1 MPKRTDIESIM
12 LIGSGPI
19 VIGQACEFDYS
30 GTQACKALK
39 DEGYRVILVN
49 SNPATIMTDPGLVD
63 ATYIEPIT
71 PKTVSRI
78 IAQEKPDALLPTM
91 GGQTALNLAVNLSES
106 GVLEEHGVELIGASL
121 DSIQKAENRES
132 FRKAM
137 KHIGISMPESFIV
150 HSVEEG
156 MTWSRTQSFPLI
168 IRPSFTLG
176 GAGGGIARKPE
187 ELGKMI
193 ERGLEASP
201 FREVLLEQSVLGW
214 KEFEMEVMRDSQDN
228 SVIVCSIENLDPMGV
243 HTGDSITIAPALTLT
258 DLEYQELRDKSLEVM
273 REIGVN
279 SGGSNVQFAIN
290 PKDGEILVIEMNPRV
305 SRSSALASKATG
317 FPIAK
322 IAAKLAVGYTLDEIP
337 NDITQ
342 KTPSC
347 FEPSIDYIVTK
358 IPRFTF
364 EKFPFSQ
371 DKLGTQMQSV
381 GEAMAIG
388 RTFQESLQKAIRS
401 LELDFSGLDLP
412 KIHASENPDSGASL
426 ATPETKPDLSS
437 NSKKKT
443 QKNSSSFIPDH
454 WLKEKLE
461 QPNSQRIWYLAEA
474 MRRDWSNADLHHIT
488 QIDPWFLVQIRELVD
503 EEEKIRETNL
513 ETLTPPVLKNWK
525 QLGFSDQKLGELLN
539 CSEKKIAR
547 FRKEWSILPV
557 FKQIDTCAAEFP
569 SETPYYYSTYAEEN
583 ESLTTEQPKV
593 LIIGS
598 GPNRIGQG
606 IEFDYC
612 CVHAVMAA
620 KEAGYE
626 AIMLNCNPE
635 TVSTDYDISDR
646 LYFEPVT
653 FEDVMHVIEL
663 ERPIGVIVQLGGQT
677 PLKLAKK
684 LSEAGIT
691 LLGTPY
697 RSIDIAENRE
707 SFANLLKDLNLLQ
720 PKNGLANSQQE
731 ASEISRQLGF
741 PLLIRPSYVLGGRA
755 MMVAE
760 TEEEL
765 QHFFE
770 EALRVSPEH
779 PVLLDEFVKDAVEVD
794 VDLLADGENSELGG
808 ILEHIESAG
817 VHSGDSACVFPPHS
831 LSEKTLL
838 ELERQ
843 AKLLAKNLKVRGLM
857 NIQFA
862 VRDSEI
868 FIIEAN
874 PRASRTVP
882 FVSKSIGHPLAKY
895 ATRLML
901 GEKLSDLNYKYQP
914 PDFFSIKETV
924 FPFLKFAGTD
934 TELGPEMKSTGEVMG
949 RGMSVEEAYLKA
961 QIAALNSDLK
971 KAHVFIGVQDKDKS
985 AIIDVA
991 KQFESAGFSI
1001 FATPGTYRVL
1011 KANGISDLHPTSMN
1025 IEDPGNVHVHIRT
1038 GRVSL
1043 VINTTRPRKRI
1054 IDTNHIRRMTLMY
1067 NIPYCTTIQAAK
1079 QMAESIKFFSGNE
1092 EFSYNPLTV

>member
-1 MPKRTDIESIM
+1 M

-401 LELDFSGLDLP
+401 LELDFCGLDLP
-412 KIHASENPDSGASL
+412 KIHASENPDSEASMT
-426 ATPETKPDLSS
+426 TPETKPDLSS
-437 NSKKKT
+437 NSKKNN
-443 QKNSSSFIPDH
+443 QKNSSSLIPDH

-1067 NIPYCTTIQAAK
+1067 NIPYCTTIQAAR

>member
-1 MPKRTDIESIM
+1 MPKRTDIESIL

-39 DEGYRVILVN
+39 EEGYRVILVN

-71 PKTVSRI
+71 LNTLSRI

-91 GGQTALNLAVNLSES
+91 GGQTALNLAVNLSEE
-106 GVLEEHGVELIGASL
+106 GVLEDHSVELIGASL
-121 DSIQKAENRES
+121 DSIQMAENRES

-137 KHIGISMPESFIV
+137 KRIGISMPESFIV

-156 MTWSRTQSFPLI
+156 MTWSRSRSFPLI

-187 ELGKMI
+187 ELGSMI
-193 ERGLEASP
+193 EKGLEASP

-214 KEFEMEVMRDSQDN
+214 KEFEMEVMRDSKDN
-228 SVIVCSIENLDPMGV
+228 TVIVCSIENLDPMGV

-258 DLEYQELRDKSLEVM
+258 DIEYQELRDKSLQVM

-279 SGGSNVQFAIN
+279 SGGSNVQFALN

-322 IAAKLAVGYTLDEIP
+322 IAAKLAVGYSLDEIP

-364 EKFPFSQ
+364 EKFPLSK

-388 RTFQESLQKAIRS
+388 RTFCESLQKAIRS
-401 LELDFSGLDLP
+401 LELGFCGLDLP
-412 KIHASENPDSGASL
+412 LIQEENGVPKDNSITLDQQPTSDPSL
-426 ATPETKPDLSS
+426 EKVDIGFSTPSFSDETLH
-437 NSKKKT
+437 
-443 QKNSSSFIPDH
+443 Q
-454 WLKEKLE
+454 KLE
-461 QPNSQRIWYLAEA
+461 EPNSQRIWYLAEA
-474 MRRDWSNADLHHIT
+474 MRRGWPNDALQQIT
-488 QIDPWFLVQIRELVD
+488 KIDSWFLDQIKGLVE
-503 EEEKIRETNL
+503 EEEKIRISDL
-513 ETLTPPVLKNWK
+513 DSLTPPVLKNWK
-525 QLGFSDQKLGELLN
+525 QMGFSDQKLSELLD
-539 CSEKKIAR
+539 CSEKQIAR
-547 FRKEWSILPV
+547 IRREWSILPV

-583 ESLTTEQPKV
+583 ESLTTEHPKV

-620 KEAGYE
+620 KETGYE

-677 PLKLAKK
+677 PLKLAKQ
-684 LSEAGIT
+684 LTEAGIT

-707 SFANLLKDLNLLQ
+707 SFANLLKELGLLQ
-720 PKNGLANSQQE
+720 PRNGLASSQPE
-731 ASEISRQLGF
+731 ALEISRKLGF
-741 PLLIRPSYVLGGRA
+741 PLLVRPSYVLGGRA
-755 MMVAE
+755 MMIAE

-765 QHFFE
+765 EQFFD
-770 EALRVSPEH
+770 EALRVSPDH
-779 PVLLDEFVKDAVEVD
+779 PVLIDEFIEDAVEVD
-794 VDLLADGENSELGG
+794 VDLLCDGETSEIGG

-831 LSEKTLL
+831 LSEKILL

-843 AKLLAKNLKVRGLM
+843 ARLLAKTLKVKGLM

-862 VRDSEI
+862 VRGTEI

-924 FPFLKFAGTD
+924 FPFLRFAGSD

-949 RGMSVEEAYLKA
+949 RGDSVEEAYMKA

-971 KAHVFIGVQDKDKS
+971 QSNVFIGVQDKDKT
-985 AIIDVA
+985 AIIEVA
-991 KQFESAGFSI
+991 RKFESAGFSI
-1001 FATPGTYRVL
+1001 LATPGTYQIL
-1011 KANGISDLHPTSMN
+1011 EANGITDLQQTSMN
-1025 IEDPGNVHVHIRT
+1025 IEDPVNVHVHIRT

-1054 IDTNHIRRMTLMY
+1054 IDTHHIRRMTLMY
-1067 NIPYCTTIQAAK
+1067 NIPYCTTVQAAK
-1079 QMAESIKFFSGNE
+1079 QMAESIQFFSGRS
-1092 EFSYNPLTV
+1092 EFSYRPLPA

>member
-1 MPKRTDIESIM
+1 M

-168 IRPSFTLG
+168 IRPSFSLG

-187 ELGKMI
+187 ELGEMI

-381 GEAMAIG
+381 GEVMAIG

-437 NSKKKT
+437 NSKKNT
-443 QKNSSSFIPDH
+443 QNNSSSFIPDH

-513 ETLTPPVLKNWK
+513 DTLTPPVLKNWK
-525 QLGFSDQKLGELLN
+525 QFGFSDQKLGELLN

-707 SFANLLKDLNLLQ
+707 SFAKLLKDLNLLQ

-779 PVLLDEFVKDAVEVD
+779 PVLLDEFVKNAVEVD

-817 VHSGDSACVFPPHS
+817 IHSGDSACVFPPHS

>member
-401 LELDFSGLDLP
+401 LELDFCGLYLP

-426 ATPETKPDLSS
+426 DTPESKPDLNS

-503 EEEKIRETNL
+503 EEEKIRETHL
-513 ETLTPPVLKNWK
+513 ETLTPSVLKNWK

-1011 KANGISDLHPTSMN
+1011 KAF
-1025 IEDPGNVHVHIRT
+1025 RT
-1038 GRVSL
+1038 R
-1043 VINTTRPRKRI
+1043 
-1054 IDTNHIRRMTLMY
+1054 
-1067 NIPYCTTIQAAK
+1067 
-1079 QMAESIKFFSGNE
+1079 
-1092 EFSYNPLTV
+1092 

>member
-1 MPKRTDIESIM
+1 M

-381 GEAMAIG
+381 GEVMAIG

-401 LELDFSGLDLP
+401 LELDFCGLDLP

-437 NSKKKT
+437 NSKKNT

-474 MRRDWSNADLHHIT
+474 MRRDWSNAELHHIT

-525 QLGFSDQKLGELLN
+525 QFGFSDQKLGELLN

-779 PVLLDEFVKDAVEVD
+779 PVLLDEFIKDAVEVD

-895 ATRLML
+895 ATRLMR

-914 PDFFSIKETV
+914 PNFFSIKETV

-949 RGMSVEEAYLKA
+949 RGISVEEAYLKA

-1054 IDTNHIRRMTLMY
+1054 IDMNHIRRMTLMY

>member
-19 VIGQACEFDYS
+19 VIGQACESDYS

-364 EKFPFSQ
+364 EKFPFSK

-401 LELDFSGLDLP
+401 LELDFCGLDLP
-412 KIHASENPDSGASL
+412 KIHASENPDSGALL

-437 NSKKKT
+437 NSKKNT

-513 ETLTPPVLKNWK
+513 DTLTPPVLKNWK
-525 QLGFSDQKLGELLN
+525 QFGFSDHKLGELLN

-547 FRKEWSILPV
+547 FRNFEKPLLFSLKRSSIRDS
-557 FKQIDTCAAEFP
+557 KQ
-569 SETPYYYSTYAEEN
+569 
-583 ESLTTEQPKV
+583 
-593 LIIGS
+593 
-598 GPNRIGQG
+598 QG
-606 IEFDYC
+606 
-612 CVHAVMAA
+612 
-620 KEAGYE
+620 
-626 AIMLNCNPE
+626 
-635 TVSTDYDISDR
+635 TS
-646 LYFEPVT
+646 
-653 FEDVMHVIEL
+653 
-663 ERPIGVIVQLGGQT
+663 VIVFMIVFLN
-677 PLKLAKK
+677 PLKK
-684 LSEAGIT
+684 
-691 LLGTPY
+691 
-697 RSIDIAENRE
+697 
-707 SFANLLKDLNLLQ
+707 
-720 PKNGLANSQQE
+720 
-731 ASEISRQLGF
+731 
-741 PLLIRPSYVLGGRA
+741 
-755 MMVAE
+755 
-760 TEEEL
+760 
-765 QHFFE
+765 
-770 EALRVSPEH
+770 
-779 PVLLDEFVKDAVEVD
+779 
-794 VDLLADGENSELGG
+794 
-808 ILEHIESAG
+808 
-817 VHSGDSACVFPPHS
+817 
-831 LSEKTLL
+831 
-838 ELERQ
+838 
-843 AKLLAKNLKVRGLM
+843 
-857 NIQFA
+857 
-862 VRDSEI
+862 
-868 FIIEAN
+868 
-874 PRASRTVP
+874 
-882 FVSKSIGHPLAKY
+882 
-895 ATRLML
+895 
-901 GEKLSDLNYKYQP
+901 
-914 PDFFSIKETV
+914 
-924 FPFLKFAGTD
+924 
-934 TELGPEMKSTGEVMG
+934 
-949 RGMSVEEAYLKA
+949 
-961 QIAALNSDLK
+961 
-971 KAHVFIGVQDKDKS
+971 
-985 AIIDVA
+985 
-991 KQFESAGFSI
+991 
-1001 FATPGTYRVL
+1001 
-1011 KANGISDLHPTSMN
+1011 
-1025 IEDPGNVHVHIRT
+1025 
-1038 GRVSL
+1038 
-1043 VINTTRPRKRI
+1043 
-1054 IDTNHIRRMTLMY
+1054 
-1067 NIPYCTTIQAAK
+1067 
-1079 QMAESIKFFSGNE
+1079 
-1092 EFSYNPLTV
+1092 

>member
-1 MPKRTDIESIM
+1 M

-91 GGQTALNLAVNLSES
+91 GGQTALNLAVNLSEN

-381 GEAMAIG
+381 GEVMAIG

-426 ATPETKPDLSS
+426 ATPETKPDLNS

-707 SFANLLKDLNLLQ
+707 SFAKLLKDLNLLQ

-731 ASEISRQLGF
+731 ALEISRQLGF

-779 PVLLDEFVKDAVEVD
+779 PVLIDKFVKDAVEVD

-817 VHSGDSACVFPPHS
+817 IHSGDSACVFPPHS

-843 AKLLAKNLKVRGLM
+843 GKLLAKNLKVRGLM
-857 NIQFA
+857 NVQFA

-971 KAHVFIGVQDKDKS
+971 KARVFIGVQDKDKP

>member
-290 PKDGEILVIEMNPRV
+290 PNDGEILVIEMNPRV

-412 KIHASENPDSGASL
+412 KIHASENPDSEASL

-437 NSKKKT
+437 NLKKNT

-474 MRRDWSNADLHHIT
+474 MRRDWSNAELHHIT

-707 SFANLLKDLNLLQ
+707 SFAKLLKDLNLLQ
-720 PKNGLANSQQE
+720 PKNGLANNQQE
-731 ASEISRQLGF
+731 ASEIGRQLGF

>member
-381 GEAMAIG
+381 GEVMAIG

-401 LELDFSGLDLP
+401 LELDFCGLDLP

-437 NSKKKT
+437 NSKKNT

-503 EEEKIRETNL
+503 EEEKILETNL

>member
-1 MPKRTDIESIM
+1 M

-381 GEAMAIG
+381 GEVMAIG

-437 NSKKKT
+437 NSKKNT

-707 SFANLLKDLNLLQ
+707 SFAKLLKDLNLLQ

-779 PVLLDEFVKDAVEVD
+779 PVLIDEFVKDALEVD

-817 VHSGDSACVFPPHS
+817 IHSGDSACVFPPHS

-857 NIQFA
+857 NVQFA

-971 KAHVFIGVQDKDKS
+971 KARVFIGVQDKDKP

-1067 NIPYCTTIQAAK
+1067 NIPYCTTIQAAR

>member
-1 MPKRTDIESIM
+1 
-12 LIGSGPI
+12 
-19 VIGQACEFDYS
+19 
-30 GTQACKALK
+30 
-39 DEGYRVILVN
+39 
-49 SNPATIMTDPGLVD
+49 
-63 ATYIEPIT
+63 
-71 PKTVSRI
+71 
-78 IAQEKPDALLPTM
+78 
-91 GGQTALNLAVNLSES
+91 
-106 GVLEEHGVELIGASL
+106 
-121 DSIQKAENRES
+121 
-132 FRKAM
+132 
-137 KHIGISMPESFIV
+137 
-150 HSVEEG
+150 
-156 MTWSRTQSFPLI
+156 
-168 IRPSFTLG
+168 
-176 GAGGGIARKPE
+176 
-187 ELGKMI
+187 
-193 ERGLEASP
+193 
-201 FREVLLEQSVLGW
+201 
-214 KEFEMEVMRDSQDN
+214 
-228 SVIVCSIENLDPMGV
+228 
-243 HTGDSITIAPALTLT
+243 
-258 DLEYQELRDKSLEVM
+258 
-273 REIGVN
+273 
-279 SGGSNVQFAIN
+279 
-290 PKDGEILVIEMNPRV
+290 
-305 SRSSALASKATG
+305 
-317 FPIAK
+317 
-322 IAAKLAVGYTLDEIP
+322 
-337 NDITQ
+337 
-342 KTPSC
+342 
-347 FEPSIDYIVTK
+347 
-358 IPRFTF
+358 
-364 EKFPFSQ
+364 
-371 DKLGTQMQSV
+371 
-381 GEAMAIG
+381 
-388 RTFQESLQKAIRS
+388 
-401 LELDFSGLDLP
+401 
-412 KIHASENPDSGASL
+412 
-426 ATPETKPDLSS
+426 
-437 NSKKKT
+437 
-443 QKNSSSFIPDH
+443 
-454 WLKEKLE
+454 
-461 QPNSQRIWYLAEA
+461 
-474 MRRDWSNADLHHIT
+474 
-488 QIDPWFLVQIRELVD
+488 
-503 EEEKIRETNL
+503 
-513 ETLTPPVLKNWK
+513 
-525 QLGFSDQKLGELLN
+525 
-539 CSEKKIAR
+539 
-547 FRKEWSILPV
+547 
-557 FKQIDTCAAEFP
+557 
-569 SETPYYYSTYAEEN
+569 
-583 ESLTTEQPKV
+583 
-593 LIIGS
+593 
-598 GPNRIGQG
+598 
-606 IEFDYC
+606 
-612 CVHAVMAA
+612 MAA

-971 KAHVFIGVQDKDKS
+971 KAHVFIGVQDKDLS
-985 AIIDVA
+985 LI
-991 KQFESAGFSI
+991 
-1001 FATPGTYRVL
+1001 
-1011 KANGISDLHPTSMN
+1011 
-1025 IEDPGNVHVHIRT
+1025 HI
-1038 GRVSL
+1038 
-1043 VINTTRPRKRI
+1043 
-1054 IDTNHIRRMTLMY
+1054 
-1067 NIPYCTTIQAAK
+1067 
-1079 QMAESIKFFSGNE
+1079 
-1092 EFSYNPLTV
+1092 